1 MSFQYNFTSHS
12 ATSQEK
18 DSESNEG
25 TQQSADF
32 SIDVNQITPPTFKFG
47 QFGQA
52 PLPTDWNFSSSTE
65 SVNRET
71 KAPPLEEEDDDS
83 FLAEPSISAGQ
94 FDATFGFTEMS
105 SNEQQSASVPIDD
118 TFNSSVSSIS
128 AASIPLDPQVSA
140 KSNSPSSS
148 SRSIPKLV
156 EEPLEEP
163 VFLEEP
169 APHSVEELLKA
180 TVDGDA
186 TAVFKD
192 SWESFSPEEL
202 EAAEKEFTEGSV
214 EFVAPL
220 PHDDTPFE
228 PKVSDVV
235 SAIESIEY
243 NYSVGKESVN
253 DIDSIKSQSDIVN
266 TEDVKEDTA
275 KVDNAP
281 VENASSDEEQV
292 ENSKAVPVEKKKKE
306 TTSPI
311 KQRAPRKASK
321 EKSLEKIPVVTT
333 TTGRPVRERKVVQR
347 LSTAPAK
354 VVKETAEFSIP
365 AGSGVRLGDIEAI
378 NQTITKKLA
387 SDKNLMSLHRLLFDR
402 PGEARQRK
410 SNLRSFCGLED
421 GAPTNAFE
429 AKLQKRTVAELKEL
443 AGFLALSG
451 ASDKSAL
458 IAKISGFLVKP
469 VMKKP
474 AKPAADKSKKVAAI
488 ATTKRTAAAAAK
500 KVTKKPKTAA
510 AKKETKPPKFLSPE
524 TIDSDVDSDVERE
537 VLSELENE

>member
-65 SVNRET
+65 SVNREA
-71 KAPPLEEEDDDS
+71 KAPPLEEDDDS

-105 SNEQQSASVPIDD
+105 SNEQQASSVPIDD

-128 AASIPLDPQVSA
+128 VASIPLDPQVGA
-140 KSNSPSSS
+140 KSSSPSSS
-148 SRSIPKLV
+148 TRSIPKLV

-163 VFLEEP
+163 VYLEEP

-220 PHDDTPFE
+220 PHDDTPIE

-243 NYSVGKESVN
+243 NSSVGKESVN

-266 TEDVKEDTA
+266 TEDVKEGTA

-281 VENASSDEEQV
+281 VDNASSDEEQV

-306 TTSPI
+306 ASPV

-321 EKSLEKIPVVTT
+321 EKSLEKIPVVTAT
-333 TTGRPVRERKVVQR
+333 SGRPVRERKAVQR

-354 VVKETAEFSIP
+354 VVKETAELSIP

-469 VMKKP
+469 VMKKT

>member
-65 SVNRET
+65 SVNRES
-71 KAPPLEEEDDDS
+71 KAPPLEEDDDS

-140 KSNSPSSS
+140 KSSSPSSS

-220 PHDDTPFE
+220 PHDDTPIE

-243 NYSVGKESVN
+243 NSFVGEESVN

-266 TEDVKEDTA
+266 TEDDIEGTA

-281 VENASSDEEQV
+281 VDTDEEQV
-292 ENSKAVPVEKKKKE
+292 ESSKAVPVEKKKKE
-306 TTSPI
+306 TTSPV
-311 KQRAPRKASK
+311 KQQAPRKASK
-321 EKSLEKIPVVTT
+321 EKSLEKIPVVTS
-333 TTGRPVRERKVVQR
+333 TTGRPVRERKAVQR

-354 VVKETAEFSIP
+354 VVKETAELSIP

-469 VMKKP
+469 VMKKT

-500 KVTKKPKTAA
+500 IVTKKPKTAA